1 MVKNANEGRPARPG
15 AGRSRSDD
23 ESKMTL
29 LSLALWNTPSH
40 DAAHQPAVLVARSAP
55 IYGRVLPHSY
65 MLYRPLL
72 AAAVVCHLAATTPCV
87 AAASLL
93 SDLRELAT
101 LFREGMLTDAEY
113 LLHPIFLLG
122 TEQFCIEILY
132 CFDC

>member
-15 AGRSRSDD
+15 DQD
-23 ESKMTL
+23 PMMTL

-55 IYGRVLPHSY
+55 IYGRALTHSY

-87 AAASLL
+87 AASLL